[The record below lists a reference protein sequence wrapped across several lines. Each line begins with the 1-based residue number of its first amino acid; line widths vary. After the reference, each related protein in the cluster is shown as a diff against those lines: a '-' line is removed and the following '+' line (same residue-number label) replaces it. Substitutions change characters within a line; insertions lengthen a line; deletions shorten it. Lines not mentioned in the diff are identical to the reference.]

1 MVDMSD
7 DAPPWTA
14 RYYQHSNL
22 KTQQFGSLIA
32 AVEFLSAGLESNLA
46 SPDAIIG
53 PDGAEAYRF
62 GLDDEPDVWG
72 LREQLHAEAEGTD
85 PPN

>member
-1 MVDMSD
+1 MVGMTD
-7 DAPPWTA
+7 DQPAWTA

-22 KTQQFGSLIA
+22 KTERFGSLIA
-32 AVEFLSAGLESNLA
+32 AVEFLSAGLDSNLA

-62 GLDDEPDVWG
+62 GLDDEPDVWE
-72 LREQLHAEAEGTD
+72 LREQLYAEAEGTD
-85 PPN
+85 SPN